1 MKDQK
6 GGTGTAPPIQN
17 LGSRWWVVNDTPQL
31 LYPDDDTHC
40 IGDWVSLKAVANL
53 APAGAWNRACP
64 ACSNSL
70 Y

>member
-17 LGSRWWVVNDTPQL
+17 LGSRWWVVNATSQP

-40 IGDWVSLKAVANL
+40 IGGWVSLKAGL
-53 APAGAWNRACP
+53 EGCGKSRTCWGLK
-64 ACSNSL
+64 SSL
-70 Y
+70 SSL